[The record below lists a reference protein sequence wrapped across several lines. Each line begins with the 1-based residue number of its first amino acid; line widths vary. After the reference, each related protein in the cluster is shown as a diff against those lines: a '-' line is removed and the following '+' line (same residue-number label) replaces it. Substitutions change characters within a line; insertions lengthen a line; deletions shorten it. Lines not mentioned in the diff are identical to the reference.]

1 MRRLGFT
8 LIELLVVIAI
18 IGILAALLLPALARA
33 REAAR
38 RASCQNNLK
47 QFGLVFKMYA
57 GENRDF
63 YPRLSPYGSVR
74 PDLRSSPLWASP
86 AASAVYPE
94 YISDLDVAQCPS
106 DLGGDPGWLSVL
118 PRVPD
123 DGGDFDSW
131 LDAALAVNDSVSAD
145 YFLTGKMGRS
155 YVYKGYAAMGEGEF
169 YGIWGATA
177 TNDIIGEVEILGVG
191 TVRMKD
197 YTKDIDYDEA
207 LWPPWVP
214 DVPEAS
220 FPGGQSRALRLRDGI
235 ERFFITDINHLEASN
250 AAQSRLPVLW
260 DTFGST
266 GFTDNTAGGATFN
279 HVPGGCNVLFMDGH
293 AEFIKY
299 DQGQFPII
307 GGVEDQ
313 VLKENSH
320 YGLG

>member
-1 MRRLGFT
+1 MRRSGFT

-57 GENRDF
+57 GENHDF

-74 PDLRSSPLWASP
+74 PDARSSPLWASP
-86 AASAVYPE
+86 AAGAIYPE

-106 DLGGDPGWLSVL
+106 DVGGDPVWKSVL
-118 PRVPD
+118 DRTPD

-131 LDAALAVNDSVSAD
+131 LAAAVAVNDWTSAD
-145 YFLTGKMGRS
+145 YFLTGKIGRS
-155 YVYKGYAAMGEGEF
+155 YAYKGYAAMNEGDF
-169 YGIWGATA
+169 FGLWGATA

-191 TVRMKD
+191 TVRLKD
-197 YTKDIDYDEA
+197 YTKDIEYDEN

-214 DVPEAS
+214 NIPAAT
-220 FPGGQSRALRLRDGI
+220 FPGGQSKALRLRDGI
-235 ERFFITDINHLEASN
+235 ERFFITDINNLGASN
-250 AAQSRLPVLW
+250 ASQSLLPVLW

-266 GFTDNTAGGATFN
+266 GFTDNASGMAVFN
-279 HVPGGCNVLFMDGH
+279 HIPGGCNVLFMDGH
-293 AEFIKY
+293 AAFIKY
-299 DQGQFPII
+299 NDRFPII
-307 GGVEDQ
+307 GGTDDQ